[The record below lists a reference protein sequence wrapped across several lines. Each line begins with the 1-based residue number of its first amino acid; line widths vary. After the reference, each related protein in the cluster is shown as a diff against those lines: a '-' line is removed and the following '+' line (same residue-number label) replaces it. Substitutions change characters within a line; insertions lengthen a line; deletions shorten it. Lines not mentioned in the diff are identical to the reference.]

1 MPVELVAQTLLDFCF
16 HIGYSVL
23 IHKRDMQKLS
33 TNQVVAKLK
42 VTDFRGFGKPTKNK
56 GSRGQI
62 IQTALGM
69 ENNSELTDMIDGELK
84 TFTVG
89 ETIAITQMKHCL
101 SEIIEDKVSFE
112 ESKVGEKLKQVIYV
126 PFSKENEYLGTTL
139 LNEEVDPEHYHKLR
153 EDYNFICDN
162 IRLAYERGVE
172 LDELGFVN
180 EKGPRKG
187 EPTHTINGP
196 NMLMQIRTK
205 ASQRKKGGY
214 TPCDFAGV
222 TFNNKGMAFYLRA
235 EFGRSIAE

>member
-1 MPVELVAQTLLDFCF
+1 
-16 HIGYSVL
+16 
-23 IHKRDMQKLS
+23 MQKLS
-33 TNQVVAKLK
+33 TVQVIAKLK
-42 VTDFRGFGKPTKNK
+42 VTDFRGFGKPQKDK
-56 GSRGQI
+56 GSRGKLI
-62 IQTALGM
+62 ETALGVK
-69 ENNSELTDMIDGELK
+69 NSSELLDMIDGDIK

-89 ETIAITQMKHCL
+89 ETIAITQLKHCL

-112 ESKVGEKLKQVIYV
+112 ESKVGEKLKQVIYI
-126 PFSKENEYLGTTL
+126 PFSKQNDYLGSTL
-139 LNEEVDPEHYHKLR
+139 LNEEVDPDHYQKLR

-214 TPCDFAGV
+214 TSCNFAGV
-222 TFNNKGMAFYLRA
+222 TLNDKGMAFYLRA
-235 EFGRSIAE
+235 DFGRSISEQK